1 MACALMAEE
10 GAFPP
15 QLQDK
20 TSARTEAAA
29 PICPTPVRDSPRA
42 IPASQERYDPV
53 SFSMNRALDVRDAR
67 TVVLKNY
74 RWHIFASRTI
84 QRCRSSGSRLQRSHY
99 FWVGVLSYVLQSGS
113 PAKLVP
119 VNGRLED
126 RIQQL
131 CAQVKATDDDEEL
144 YQLCE
149 ELRQALKEH
158 VSQLRQQVAEYRR
171 VGKTHSRKK
180 GR

>member
-1 MACALMAEE
+1 M
-10 GAFPP
+10 
-15 QLQDK
+15 
-20 TSARTEAAA
+20 
-29 PICPTPVRDSPRA
+29 
-42 IPASQERYDPV
+42 
-53 SFSMNRALDVRDAR
+53 
-67 TVVLKNY
+67 
-74 RWHIFASRTI
+74 
-84 QRCRSSGSRLQRSHY
+84 
-99 FWVGVLSYVLQSGS
+99 
-113 PAKLVP
+113 
-119 VNGRLED
+119 NGRLED

-158 VSQLRQQVAEYRR
+158 VSQLRQEVAEYRR